1 MKKFKDGKRHVEG
14 GHERNHGEWRRIDRE
29 KGEEERGS
37 ETGSNDLHR

>member
-14 GHERNHGEWRRIDRE
+14 GHEKNHGEWRRIDRE
-29 KGEEERGS
+29 REERGS